1 MIFQKL
7 KNIQKNN
14 KKSGELVPIKSKPKK
29 FVFYR
34 WIGFTFIGGGLSL
47 GFSDWVEITN
57 NIPQNSLLLVGIGLL
72 ILLLK

>member
-1 MIFQKL
+1 MIFQNL
-7 KNIQKNN
+7 ENIQKNN
-14 KKSGELVPIKSKPKK
+14 KKSEELIPIKSEPKK

-47 GFSDWVEITN
+47 GFSDLVEISN

-72 ILLLK
+72 ILLFR